1 MFELGAPL
9 WLLALP
15 LALIAPWLGRGGRL
29 RWPALPASGV
39 AHTPRTV
46 LAWLPRFFGALG
58 MAALVVALARPQL
71 VDRQRVVESEGIDI
85 LLVLDVS
92 GSMEAADYRLGGR
105 SASRLDAAKEV
116 IASFVEGRPDDRI
129 GLVVFGEEAFTQVP
143 LTLDHDGLVGFLG
156 QVQIGV
162 AGERSTAI
170 GDAIAVAGSRLAD
183 LEAESRVVIL
193 LTDGRNNAGQV
204 EPLQAAEAAA
214 SLGIK
219 VYTVGMGS
227 SGGGGGVFGGLFR
240 SGRGD
245 LDERTLKAIAKLT
258 DAQYF
263 RAQDTTSLADV
274 YDTIDA
280 LETTTAE
287 VQEFVHTEERY
298 HAWVGAGLVLLFLQL
313 LLGETWLRRL
323 P

>member
-1 MFELGAPL
+1 MLELGAPL

-15 LALIAPWLGRGGRL
+15 LAVIAPWLGRGGRL

-39 AHTPRTV
+39 VHTPRTF
-46 LAWLPRFFGALG
+46 LAWLPRFLG
-58 MAALVVALARPQL
+58 GLGLAALVVALARPQL

-105 SASRLDAAKEV
+105 AASRLDAAKEV

-183 LEAESRVVIL
+183 LEAQSRVVIL

-227 SGGGGGVFGGLFR
+227 SGGGVFGGLFR
-240 SGRGD
+240 AGRGD
-245 LDERTLKAIAKLT
+245 LDERTLTAIAKLT

-263 RAQDTTSLADV
+263 RAQDTTSLAQV

-298 HAWVGAGLVLLFLQL
+298 HAWVAVGLVLLFMQL
-313 LLGETWLRRL
+313 VVGETWLRRL